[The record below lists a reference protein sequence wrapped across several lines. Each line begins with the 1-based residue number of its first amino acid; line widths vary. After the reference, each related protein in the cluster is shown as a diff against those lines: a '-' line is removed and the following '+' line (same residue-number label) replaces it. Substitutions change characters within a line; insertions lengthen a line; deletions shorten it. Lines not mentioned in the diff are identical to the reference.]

1 MTGLFWMLAVPSMV
15 VAGCSAS
22 GHQRAT
28 EGSGHIVIEQRPLA
42 DFQRVDLQ
50 GEGRLIMGPDEPASL
65 EVRTDD
71 NLMPLIES
79 EVIDGPLIIGT
90 RPHTA
95 LAPSDGV
102 TYRVACEQ
110 VSELQLSGSGEIEVT
125 ACQVS
130 DLTVRLDGSGDEQ
143 G

>member
-22 GHQRAT
+22 SHQRAT

-65 EVRTDD
+65 EVRTNN

-79 EVIDGPLIIGT
+79 EVIDGTLIIGT

-95 LAPSDGV
+95 LARRTASP
-102 TYRVACEQ
+102 T
-110 VSELQLSGSGEIEVT
+110 GSP
-125 ACQVS
+125 ASRCQS
-130 DLTVRLDGSGDEQ
+130 CSSAARERSRSRPVRSVI
-143 G
+143 